1 MSKAIYKPI
10 SWMEVAEMLE
20 NEHAHGILLIEQ
32 ENYTLGNPFE
42 TQIPLGLLPIQRWY
56 IRYEQEEQSECIS
69 SHHTHDDVPIRPEVS
84 E

>member
-10 SWMEVAEMLE
+10 GWMEVAEMLE

-32 ENYTLGNPFE
+32 GDYTLGNPFE
-42 TQIPLGLLPIQRWY
+42 VQIPLELLPMQRWY
-56 IRYEQEEQSECIS
+56 LRCEQREE
-69 SHHTHDDVPIRPEVS
+69 HHTNDIDLPIRPEVS